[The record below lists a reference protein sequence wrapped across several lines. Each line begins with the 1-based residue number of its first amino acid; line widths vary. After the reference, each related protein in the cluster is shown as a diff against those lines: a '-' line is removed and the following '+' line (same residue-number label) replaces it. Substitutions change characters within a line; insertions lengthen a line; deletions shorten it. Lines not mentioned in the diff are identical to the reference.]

1 MMPIRPYLAG
11 RTFAPEVI
19 VAMSAAL
26 EEACKALNVASDS
39 SKRAMV
45 AHTIILLVEE
55 GRTPNDQLAATAVR
69 EIGGAKPT

>member
-1 MMPIRPYLAG
+1 MQ
-11 RTFAPEVI
+11 
-19 VAMSAAL
+19 
-26 EEACKALNVASDS
+26 ALNVASDS

-55 GRTPNDQLAATAVR
+55 GGTPNDQLAATAVR